1 MSKKRS
7 RNRNTNNAKKNQ
19 KTVSSNE
26 INEAV
31 NDEKILSDELNTE
44 NKTPEETAEA
54 VTENERENVPESVS
68 AESEVTSEEAEIQ
81 AEPENV
87 REDNGA
93 EAPAMEMPVFE
104 ELEVPDEAFVFGDDE
119 NAGDEYARYEPE
131 YSYDDN
137 FDDVEYTDTEEPA
150 RRKNKKK
157 NNSRK
162 NKKKSEDTAKQS
174 SQRRSG
180 NKNSNGF
187 NGFIAKNVEFFK
199 KNPKAGYAVLATAC
213 LLVIVVIVIV
223 SAVKKNNA
231 DAGTLAQG
239 VSENGAVSGDAVT
252 QQGLLMDAYPE
263 VNEIITAYLNAS
275 ASNDTEALTS
285 MDSNIDDIELVKI
298 RVKSEYVESYDNVV
312 CYTKPGP
319 YTDSYIVYAVFD
331 VKLYNWDVVSP
342 GLSTLLV
349 CTDETGKLYIYSG
362 FIDENI
368 ADYINTVSSQTDVVD
383 LLAKVD
389 AKYHEVLDENIEYA
403 EYIAEIN
410 QSIKTAVGVEL
421 AAASIIED
429 STPTD
434 ADLEQVAEDGLST
447 FEVKVTDTVNVRASD
462 SEIADKI
469 DQVTAGTIL
478 NCYEQQANGWSKID
492 YNGEI
497 AYISS
502 QYLERLDFEEVDESQ
517 AIGTVKIKETVNI
530 RSSASTDATILG
542 AGYAGETYPQLSE
555 DENGWTK
562 IIYNG
567 REAYVKSEYLE

>member
-7 RNRNTNNAKKNQ
+7 RNKNSNNSRKNQ
-19 KTVSSNE
+19 NNVYSNEVNEAVAEEKLLEAEKENATEAENIEAENAE
-26 INEAV
+26 INEQ
-31 NDEKILSDELNTE
+31 
-44 NKTPEETAEA
+44 TAEPLQ
-54 VTENERENVPESVS
+54 NEAAATADETP
-68 AESEVTSEEAEIQ
+68 
-81 AEPENV
+81 
-87 REDNGA
+87 
-93 EAPAMEMPVFE
+93 EAPAAEENVQETGDESQIVQPVFE
-104 ELEVPDEAFVFGDDE
+104 EFEVPGESYVFTEEGSD
-119 NAGDEYARYEPE
+119 DEYARYETDYAYE
-131 YSYDDN
+131 DD
-137 FDDVEYTDTEEPA
+137 FDDVEYDDIEESVKH
-150 RRKNKKK
+150 KNKKK
-157 NNSRK
+157 NKK
-162 NKKKSEDTAKQS
+162 NKKQSEEKKSQTT
-174 SQRRSG
+174 QRKSG
-180 NKNSNGF
+180 SKNNSGF
-187 NGFIAKNVEFFK
+187 NKFIAQNVEFIK
-199 KNPKAGYAVLATAC
+199 KNPKAGYAILATVV
-213 LLVIVVIVIV
+213 LLVVVVIVIV
-223 SAVKKNNA
+223 SVSKKNR
-231 DAGTLAQG
+231 DGAGTLAQG
-239 VSENGAVSGDAVT
+239 VSENGTVSGEEIAVT
-252 QQGLLMDAYPE
+252 QQGLQMDAYPE
-263 VNEIITAYLNAS
+263 VNEFVTAYLNAS
-275 ASNDTEALTS
+275 AANDTESLIA

-331 VKLYNWDVVSP
+331 VKLYNWDIVSP
-342 GLSTLLV
+342 GLNTLLI
-349 CTDETGKLYIYSG
+349 CTDENGKLYSYSG

-368 ADYINTVSSQTDVVD
+368 AEYINEVSSQTDVVD
-383 LLAKVD
+383 LMAKVD

-429 STPTD
+429 ATPTD
-434 ADLEQVAEDGLST
+434 ADLEQAAEDGLTT

-530 RSSASTDATILG
+530 RSEANTDATILG